1 LPTQNAIHIN
11 VQDLKDVQRWMRHF
25 NISKEE
31 LLTAVDQFGPA
42 VERISLGLKT
52 RRTGEHLH

>member
-1 LPTQNAIHIN
+1 MPPQKPVRID

-31 LLTAVDQFGPA
+31 LLTAVEKFGPC
-42 VERISLGLKT
+42 VDRVSLGLKAK
-52 RRTGEHLH
+52 RTDELLQ